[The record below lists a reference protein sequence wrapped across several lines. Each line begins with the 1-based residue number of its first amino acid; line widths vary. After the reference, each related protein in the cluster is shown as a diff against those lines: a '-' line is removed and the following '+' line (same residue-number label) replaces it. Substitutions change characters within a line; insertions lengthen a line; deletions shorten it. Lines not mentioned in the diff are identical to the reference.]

1 MSFFKA
7 VTFPYDREG
16 CDHFTHV
23 IIKFD
28 CIWNA
33 NLKQIVIKFFSVIF
47 SFPAHMRGDVREIFS

>member
-47 SFPAHMRGDVREIFS
+47 SFPRSYEGGC